1 MLKWVDWHGIDTR
14 NKELDRMNKERNQVV
29 SPTLRII
36 LSVIVVVFMMIM
48 AGIMSGNA
56 KIAYCGVYK
65 PWKWNANKIWFVENT
80 CRDLKFTK

>member
-1 MLKWVDWHGIDTR
+1 MA
-14 NKELDRMNKERNQVV
+14 KERNTVV

-36 LSVIVVVFMMIM
+36 VAVIVVVFVMIM
-48 AGIMSGNA
+48 AGIMSGDA

-80 CRDLKFTK
+80 CRGLEFTK

>member
-1 MLKWVDWHGIDTR
+1 MT
-14 NKELDRMNKERNQVV
+14 KETSLV